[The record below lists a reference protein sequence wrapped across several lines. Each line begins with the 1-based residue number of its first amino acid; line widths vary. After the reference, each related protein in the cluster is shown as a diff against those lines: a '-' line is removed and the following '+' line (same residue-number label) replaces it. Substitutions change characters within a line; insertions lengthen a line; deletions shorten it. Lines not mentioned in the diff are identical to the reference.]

1 MTRPRLGLRTKLLLV
16 ALALLAIPWVGYRY
30 VRAMEGFLRQGQ
42 EATLMGTARAVATVL
57 DDRPKLMAPQV
68 DLLGALREDRDL
80 YAYPLHNPIQLDGYD
95 EDWSEYLGRAIT
107 YGADHRLSGTAPAG
121 GPDAFSFRN
130 LVGIRGNYL
139 YALFLV
145 KDPHIVYRAP
155 NSLRL
160 DQSDHLIIALQDP
173 QGAFHRYLL
182 TTRAPGWVNAYA
194 VTDADP
200 SGADAQPEVRIQGE
214 WQEAPGGYTIELR
227 MPLAMVGN
235 KLAFAIADV
244 DNPVTRKVREVIGTA
259 GTRRLADLGT
269 VMTPSPRIQAILHGL
284 GRANARLWVVNRQGR
299 VMALTGSLRPPD
311 DETLSADTG
320 DDPGLLS
327 GLQQLIYSLI
337 LRQPSEDFDDTLAGA
352 SRLQGADVRAALAGR
367 PAIRWRHTPDGR
379 AAILSAA
386 YPIHDGDAVAGAVV
400 AEQTGNAILTVR
412 NRAMESLFNLTLVVF
427 VAATLALLAFASRL
441 STRIRRLR
449 NDTEQAIGSDGRV
462 RSTAVSGRRAG
473 DELGD
478 LARGVGGMLQR
489 LAEYTRYLEG
499 MSGKLS
505 HELRTPLVV
514 VKSSLDN
521 LEQTTLP
528 EEARVYTTRARDGL
542 QRLNAIL
549 TRLSEATRLEQALQQ
564 AERENFDLAALVSGC
579 VAGYRD
585 AYPGRPLEA
594 RLPDGAVTIAGA
606 PDLVAQLLDKL
617 VANAMDFSPAERP
630 VVVSLERGTREVV
643 LGVENEGPP
652 LPEQMSGQLFE
663 SLVSVRSGGNGE
675 PHLGLGLYIVRLI
688 AQFHGGDVAA
698 ANRQDGNGVVFR
710 VRLPMS

>member
-1 MTRPRLGLRTKLLLV
+1 MTSPRLRLRTKLLLV

-57 DDRPKLMAPQV
+57 DDRPKLMEPQV

-107 YGADHRLSGTAPAG
+107 YGPDHRLSGTAPAG
-121 GPDAFSFRN
+121 ADGFSFRN

-200 SGADAQPEVRIQGE
+200 SGTDARPEVRIQGE

-227 MPLAMVGN
+227 MPLSMVGD

-244 DNPVTRKVREVIGTA
+244 DDPVTRRVREVIGTA

-284 GRANARLWVVNRQGR
+284 GRANARLWVLNRQGR
-299 VMALTGSLRPPD
+299 VLALTGSLRPPD
-311 DETLSADTG
+311 DQTLDTENVDRTG
-320 DDPGLLS
+320 MLS
-327 GLQQLIYSLI
+327 GLQDLIYGLI
-337 LRQPSEDFDDTLAGA
+337 LRQPSDDFDDALAGA
-352 SRLQGADVRAALAGR
+352 SRLQGVDVRTALAGR
-367 PAIRWRHTPDGR
+367 PAIRWRHTPDGQ

-386 YPIHDGDAVAGAVV
+386 YPIHDGSAIAGAVV

-427 VAATLALLAFASRL
+427 AAATLALLAFASRL
-441 STRIRRLR
+441 SARIRRLR

-462 RSTAVSGRRAG
+462 
-473 DELGD
+473 
-478 LARGVGGMLQR
+478 
-489 LAEYTRYLEG
+489 
-499 MSGKLS
+499 
-505 HELRTPLVV
+505 
-514 VKSSLDN
+514 
-521 LEQTTLP
+521 
-528 EEARVYTTRARDGL
+528 
-542 QRLNAIL
+542 
-549 TRLSEATRLEQALQQ
+549 
-564 AERENFDLAALVSGC
+564 
-579 VAGYRD
+579 
-585 AYPGRPLEA
+585 
-594 RLPDGAVTIAGA
+594 
-606 PDLVAQLLDKL
+606 
-617 VANAMDFSPAERP
+617 
-630 VVVSLERGTREVV
+630 
-643 LGVENEGPP
+643 
-652 LPEQMSGQLFE
+652 
-663 SLVSVRSGGNGE
+663 
-675 PHLGLGLYIVRLI
+675 
-688 AQFHGGDVAA
+688 
-698 ANRQDGNGVVFR
+698 
-710 VRLPMS
+710 